1 MPWIYRYEHQTLWM
15 HISISS
21 WEKDERWP
29 NKGLL
34 NSERYLQCGHR
45 AGKNMPRNQTGN
57 WKQISLPKELKK
69 KTTTEGVHEA
79 DNLEASKGKWDKREG
94 TIDLL
99 EGGGLNGALLPVW
112 AGLAK
117 WLASV

>member
-1 MPWIYRYEHQTLWM
+1 M
-15 HISISS
+15 
-21 WEKDERWP
+21 
-29 NKGLL
+29 
-34 NSERYLQCGHR
+34 
-45 AGKNMPRNQTGN
+45 
-57 WKQISLPKELKK
+57 
-69 KTTTEGVHEA
+69 HEA